1 MRFAGQQVDQSGLW
15 PLQNRAG
22 KHPLTQLSHGDI
34 AEIPISQGL
43 DRKLKITKAK
53 EMKTSQSLLGK
64 DCLIEI
70 DIRNQAIGL
79 AKEEMKLINDSK

>member
-1 MRFAGQQVDQSGLW
+1 MRFAGQQIDQSRIW
-15 PLQNRAG
+15 SLQNWSG
-22 KHPLTQLSHGDI
+22 KHPVTQLNHGDI

-53 EMKTSQSLLGK
+53 EMKASQSLAGK

-79 AKEEMKLINDSK
+79 AKE